1 MSHSNE
7 ILKRAGELSNS
18 TGMTY
23 IEALEVVERALQV
36 EANLKAPNTN
46 VWGKRVGL
54 WITILVLV
62 ILTGFV
68 VKFIDWVG
76 VAH

>member
-7 ILKRAGELSNS
+7 VLKKADELVHT
-18 TGMTY
+18 TGMTWP
-23 IEALEVVERALQV
+23 EALDVVERALQA
-36 EANLKAPNTN
+36 EANLKAPNAN
-46 VWGKRVGL
+46 AWGKRFGIWL
-54 WITILVLV
+54 TILVFV